1 MMRFTTL
8 APDNSITFI
17 TPPTNVKKYQT
28 GVYYMSI
35 IVYNNFP
42 TFIRKEITQPTKF
55 ISLVKNFLGEHSF
68 YSLDE
73 FLNFSHI
80 KTPTI

>member
-55 ISLVKNFLGEHSF
+55 ISL
-68 YSLDE
+68 
-73 FLNFSHI
+73 
-80 KTPTI
+80 